1 MKRNKGS
8 TKLILLKGI
17 AVVLLFRKIQF
28 KLKCIININTVHLGV
43 KLTMENLIY
52 EKSRTSDLVHDDIYY
67 TTRIQELEYTLKNLR
82 ELKYTLDQ
90 AAIVSITDAKGAI
103 IYVNDLFCEISQYK
117 REELL
122 GRNHRLLNSGYHP
135 KEYFKEMW
143 KQIVSGHT
151 WEGEVRNRKKDG
163 SIYWV
168 QATIVPFMDE
178 KGKPYKYI
186 SIRKEITKQ
195 KQLEEEIFHLAYHD
209 SLTNLP
215 NRRMFMNQLR
225 SEIIERNNLK
235 SKLSILF
242 IDLDNFKFINDKW
255 GHDTGDIVIKEA
267 AHRIK
272 EAIRPTDMI
281 ARLGGD
287 EFIVMLKDV
296 QDEADIIIDVKQI
309 LKMFQKPISTYGQ
322 EYSLTC
328 SIGIATYPENGDSA
342 EQLIVNADN
351 ALYHV
356 KGSGKN
362 DFTFYN
368 NKMKIQSLESSLLE
382 NALRS
387 AIKNE
392 QFYLEYQPKQN
403 IATKELFGMEALVRW
418 NHPELGI
425 IPPGKFISLAEETG
439 LIIPM
444 GEWILRESC
453 RQTKLW
459 QKQGFPNL
467 IISVNVSVRQL
478 EDSNFID
485 SVINILKETKL
496 DPTCLELEVTESIFA
511 DVKNAASILQKLR
524 SMGIKISVDDFGT
537 GYSSLSYI
545 KHLPIDILKVDRSFI
560 QDIHL
565 NEESKAIV
573 RAIITIANAIGLK
586 VIAEGI
592 ELEEHIEELKNGG
605 CLLGQG
611 FYLSK
616 PMTSDAFE
624 YYLKKTMIA

>member
-1 MKRNKGS
+1 M
-8 TKLILLKGI
+8 
-17 AVVLLFRKIQF
+17 LLFIKIQIQ
-28 KLKCIININTVHLGV
+28 LKCLFNLFTAQLGE
-43 KLTMENLIY
+43 KPTMENTTYKKEKDRIY
-52 EKSRTSDLVHDDIYY
+52 NLNHDEHYY
-67 TTRIQELEYTLKNLR
+67 KTRIQELEDTLKDLLD
-82 ELKYTLDQ
+82 LKYTLDQ
-90 AAIVSITDAKGAI
+90 AAIVSIADSRGRI
-103 IYVNDLFCEISQYK
+103 IYVNDLFCEISQYNL
-117 REELL
+117 EELI
-122 GRNHRLLNSGYHP
+122 GKDHRLLNSGYHP

-143 KQIVSGHT
+143 KQIGSGHT

-168 QATIVPFMDE
+168 QATIVPFMNE
-178 KGKPYKYI
+178 QGRPLKYI

-209 SLTNLP
+209 PLTNLP

-225 SEIIERNNLK
+225 SEIIERNNSK

-242 IDLDNFKFINDKW
+242 IDLDNFKLINDKW
-255 GHDTGDIVIKEA
+255 GHDAGDLVIKDA
-267 AHRIK
+267 AYKIK
-272 EAIRPTDMI
+272 EAIRPTDMV

-287 EFIVMLKDV
+287 EFIVLLKDV
-296 QDEADIIIDVKQI
+296 VDEKDISKYVKQI
-309 LKMFQKPISTYGQ
+309 LANFQTPMSTSSQ

-342 EQLIVNADN
+342 EQLITNADN

-356 KGSGKN
+356 KGRGKN
-362 DFTFYN
+362 DFSFFN

-425 IPPGKFISLAEETG
+425 IPPGKFIPLAEETG
-439 LIIPM
+439 LIIPL
-444 GEWILRESC
+444 GKWILRESC
-453 RQTKLW
+453 KQTMLW

-485 SVINILKETKL
+485 SVLEILKETEL
-496 DPTCLELEVTESIFA
+496 DPRCLELEVTESIFA
-511 DVKNAASILQKLR
+511 DVKNAASILQELR

-545 KHLPIDILKVDRSFI
+545 KHLPIDILKVDGSFI
-560 QDIHL
+560 RDIHS
-565 NEESKAIV
+565 NDESKAIV
-573 RAIITIANAIGLK
+573 NAIITLANAIGLN

-592 ELEEHIEELKNGG
+592 ELEEHVEELKTGG

-611 FYLSK
+611 FYFSK
-616 PMTSDAFE
+616 PMKSEAFGE
-624 YYLKKTMIA
+624 YLKTNLA

>member
-1 MKRNKGS
+1 M
-8 TKLILLKGI
+8 
-17 AVVLLFRKIQF
+17 
-28 KLKCIININTVHLGV
+28 
-43 KLTMENLIY
+43 MENSFY
-52 EKSRTSDLVHDDIYY
+52 EKDRTNN
-67 TTRIQELEYTLKNLR
+67 IQELEDTIKNLR
-82 ELKYTLDQ
+82 DLKFTLDQ

-103 IYVNDLFCEISQYK
+103 IYMNDLFCEISQYK
-117 REELL
+117 REELM
-122 GRNHRLLNSGYHP
+122 GKNHRLLNSGYHP

-143 KQIVSGHT
+143 KQISSGLT
-151 WEGEVRNRKKDG
+151 WEGEVRNLKKDG

-209 SLTNLP
+209 PLTNLP

-225 SEIIERNNLK
+225 SEIIERNNSK
-235 SKLSILF
+235 SNLSILF

-255 GHDTGDIVIKEA
+255 GHDAGDLVIKEA
-267 AHRIK
+267 ANRIK
-272 EAIRPTDMI
+272 EALRQTDMV

-296 QDEADIIIDVKQI
+296 QEDDDIIHYVKQI
-309 LKMFQKPISTYGQ
+309 LAKFQKPISTYGQ

-328 SIGIATYPENGDSA
+328 SLGIATYPENGDSA
-342 EQLIVNADN
+342 EQLITNADN

-356 KGSGKN
+356 KGRGKN
-362 DFTFYN
+362 DFAFYN
-368 NKMKIQSLESSLLE
+368 NKMKVQSLERSLLE

-387 AIKNE
+387 AIKNN

-425 IPPGKFISLAEETG
+425 IPPGKFIPLSEETG
-439 LIIPM
+439 LIVPM

-453 RQTKLW
+453 RQTKSW
-459 QKQGFPNL
+459 QKQGFPEL

-485 SVINILKETKL
+485 LVMEILKETEL
-496 DPTCLELEVTESIFA
+496 DPKYLELEVTESIFA
-511 DVKNAASILQKLR
+511 DVKNAASILQELR

-545 KHLPIDILKVDRSFI
+545 KHLPIDILKVDGSFI
-560 QDIHL
+560 QDIHS
-565 NEESKAIV
+565 NDESKAIV
-573 RAIITIANAIGLK
+573 KAIITLANAIGLK
-586 VIAEGI
+586 VVAEGI
-592 ELEEHIEELKNGG
+592 ELEEHVDELKNGG

-611 FYLSK
+611 FYFSK
-616 PMTSDAFE
+616 PMKSEAFE
-624 YYLKKTMIA
+624 DYLKINIA

>member
-1 MKRNKGS
+1 MVN
-8 TKLILLKGI
+8 
-17 AVVLLFRKIQF
+17 
-28 KLKCIININTVHLGV
+28 LGA
-43 KLTMENLIY
+43 KPNMENIIY
-52 EKSRTSDLVHDDIYY
+52 EKDRTNDLVHDEHYY
-67 TTRIQELEYTLKNLR
+67 KTRALELEDKIKNLSD
-82 ELKYTLDQ
+82 LKYTLDQ
-90 AAIVSITDAKGAI
+90 AAIVSIADSRGI
-103 IYVNDLFCEISQYK
+103 IVYVNDLFCEISQYK
-117 REELL
+117 RDELI
-122 GRNHRLLNSGYHP
+122 GKNHRLLNSGYHP

-143 KQIVSGHT
+143 KQIGAGHT
-151 WEGEVRNRKKDG
+151 WEGEVRNQKKDG
-163 SIYWV
+163 TIYWV

-195 KQLEEEIFHLAYHD
+195 KQLEEEIYHLAYHD
-209 SLTNLP
+209 PLTNLP

-225 SEIIERNNLK
+225 SEIIERNT
-235 SKLSILF
+235 SRAKLSILF

-255 GHDTGDIVIKEA
+255 GHDAGDLVIKEA
-267 AHRIK
+267 ANRIK
-272 EAIRPTDMI
+272 RAIRPTDMV

-287 EFIVMLKDV
+287 EFIIMLR
-296 QDEADIIIDVKQI
+296 DIQVEDDILNDVKQI
-309 LKMFQKPISTYGQ
+309 LAEFQKPISTYGQ

-342 EQLIVNADN
+342 EQLITNSDN

-356 KGSGKN
+356 KGRGKN
-362 DFTFYN
+362 DFAFYN
-368 NKMKIQSLESSLLE
+368 NKMMTQSLERSLLE

-403 IATKELFGMEALVRW
+403 IATKELLGMEALVRW

-425 IPPGKFISLAEETG
+425 IPPGKFIPLAEETG

-485 SVINILKETKL
+485 VVLKILKETEL
-496 DPTCLELEVTESIFA
+496 DPRYLELEVTESIFA
-511 DVKNAASILQKLR
+511 DVKNAASILQALR

-565 NEESKAIV
+565 NDESKAIV
-573 RAIITIANAIGLK
+573 KAIITLANAIGLK

-592 ELEEHIEELKNGG
+592 ELKEHVDELKNGG

-611 FYLSK
+611 FYFSK
-616 PMTSDAFE
+616 PMTSKAFE
-624 YYLKKTMIA
+624 NYLKTNKTDIA

>member
-1 MKRNKGS
+1 MKN
-8 TKLILLKGI
+8 
-17 AVVLLFRKIQF
+17 
-28 KLKCIININTVHLGV
+28 
-43 KLTMENLIY
+43 
-52 EKSRTSDLVHDDIYY
+52 LVHDENYY
-67 TTRIQELEYTLKNLR
+67 TTRINELEETLKDLR

-90 AAIVSITDAKGAI
+90 AAIVTITDSKGAI
-103 IYVNDLFCEISQYK
+103 TYVNDLFCEISQYK
-117 REELL
+117 QEELI
-122 GRNHRLLNSGYHP
+122 GKNHRLLNSGYHP

-143 KQIVSGHT
+143 KQIGLGHT
-151 WEGEVRNRKKDG
+151 WEGEIRNRKKDG

-186 SIRKEITKQ
+186 SIRKDITMQ

-225 SEIIERNNLK
+225 NEIIERNNSK
-235 SKLSILF
+235 AKLSILF

-255 GHDTGDIVIKEA
+255 GHDTGDLVIKEA
-267 AHRIK
+267 ANRIK
-272 EAIRPTDMI
+272 EALRPTDMV

-287 EFIVMLKDV
+287 EFIVMLKDI
-296 QDEADIIIDVKQI
+296 QDKEDITNYVEQI
-309 LKMFQKPISTYGQ
+309 LAKFQKAISTCGQ

-342 EQLIVNADN
+342 EQLITNADN

-356 KGSGKN
+356 KGRGKN
-362 DFTFYN
+362 DYVFYD
-368 NKMKIQSLESSLLE
+368 NKMKIQSLERSLLE

-387 AIKNE
+387 AIQNE

-425 IPPGKFISLAEETG
+425 IPPGKFIPLAEETG

-485 SVINILKETKL
+485 SVIKILKETEL
-496 DPTCLELEVTESIFA
+496 NPRCLELEVTESIFA
-511 DVKNAASILQKLR
+511 DVKNAASILQELR

-560 QDIHL
+560 RDIHS

-592 ELEEHIEELKNGG
+592 ELEEHIEELKKGG

-616 PMTSDAFE
+616 PMTSEAFE

>member
-1 MKRNKGS
+1 M
-8 TKLILLKGI
+8 
-17 AVVLLFRKIQF
+17 LLFIKIQIQ
-28 KLKCIININTVHLGV
+28 LKCLFNLFTAQLGE
-43 KLTMENLIY
+43 KPTMENTTY
-52 EKSRTSDLVHDDIYY
+52 KKEKDRIDNLNHDEHYY
-67 TTRIQELEYTLKNLR
+67 KTRIQELEDTLKDLLD
-82 ELKYTLDQ
+82 LKYTLDQ
-90 AAIVSITDAKGAI
+90 AAIVSIADSRGRI
-103 IYVNDLFCEISQYK
+103 IYVNDLFCEISQYNL
-117 REELL
+117 EELI
-122 GRNHRLLNSGYHP
+122 GKDHRLLNSGYHP

-143 KQIVSGHT
+143 KQIGSGHT

-168 QATIVPFMDE
+168 QATIVPFMNE
-178 KGKPYKYI
+178 QGRPLKYI

-209 SLTNLP
+209 PLTNLP

-225 SEIIERNNLK
+225 SEIIERNNSK

-242 IDLDNFKFINDKW
+242 IDLDNFKLINDKW
-255 GHDTGDIVIKEA
+255 GHDAGDLVIKDA
-267 AHRIK
+267 AYKIK
-272 EAIRPTDMI
+272 EAIRPTDMV

-287 EFIVMLKDV
+287 EFIVLLKDV
-296 QDEADIIIDVKQI
+296 EDEKDISKYVKQI
-309 LKMFQKPISTYGQ
+309 LANFQTPMSTSSQ

-342 EQLIVNADN
+342 EQLITNADN

-356 KGSGKN
+356 KGRGKN
-362 DFTFYN
+362 DFSFFN

-425 IPPGKFISLAEETG
+425 IPPGKFIPLAEETG
-439 LIIPM
+439 LIIPL
-444 GEWILRESC
+444 GKWILRESC
-453 RQTKLW
+453 KQTMLW

-485 SVINILKETKL
+485 SVLEILKETEL
-496 DPTCLELEVTESIFA
+496 DPRCLELEVTESIFA
-511 DVKNAASILQKLR
+511 DVKNAASILQELR

-545 KHLPIDILKVDRSFI
+545 KHLPIDILKVDGSFI
-560 QDIHL
+560 RDIHS
-565 NEESKAIV
+565 NDESKAIV
-573 RAIITIANAIGLK
+573 NAIITLANAIGLN

-592 ELEEHIEELKNGG
+592 ELEEHVEELKTGG

-611 FYLSK
+611 FYFSK
-616 PMTSDAFE
+616 PMKSEAFGE
-624 YYLKKTMIA
+624 YLKTNLA

>member
-1 MKRNKGS
+1 M
-8 TKLILLKGI
+8 
-17 AVVLLFRKIQF
+17 LLFRKIQF
-28 KLKCIININTVHLGV
+28 KFKCFINLNTGQVGV
-43 KLTMENLIY
+43 KPTMENIIY
-52 EKSRTSDLVHDDIYY
+52 EKENDTKIDVANDEAYY
-67 TTRIQELEYTLKNLR
+67 TTRIKELEDKLKDLG

-90 AAIVSITDAKGAI
+90 AAIVSIADSRGTILYA
-103 IYVNDLFCEISQYK
+103 NDLFCKISQFD
-117 REELL
+117 RDELI
-122 GRNHRLLNSGYHP
+122 GKNHKILNSGYHP

-143 KQIVSGHT
+143 KQIGTGHI
-151 WEGEVRNRKKDG
+151 WEGEVRNLKKDG
-163 SIYWV
+163 SVYWV
-168 QATIVPFMDE
+168 QATIVPFLDE

-195 KQLEEEIFHLAYHD
+195 KKLEEEIYHLAYHD
-209 SLTNLP
+209 PLTNLP
-215 NRRMFMNQLR
+215 NRRLFMNQLR
-225 SEIIERNNLK
+225 SEIIERNN
-235 SKLSILF
+235 SKFQLSILF

-255 GHDTGDIVIKEA
+255 GHDAGDIVIKEA
-267 AHRIK
+267 AFKIK
-272 EAIRPTDMI
+272 EAIRPTDMV

-296 QDEADIIIDVKQI
+296 QDEQDIKKYVKQI
-309 LKMFQKPISTYGQ
+309 LANFQTPISTSNQ
-322 EYSLTC
+322 DYSLTC
-328 SIGIATYPENGDSA
+328 SIGIATFPTNGDSA
-342 EQLIVNADN
+342 EQLITNADN

-356 KGSGKN
+356 KGRGKN
-362 DFTFYN
+362 DYSFFN
-368 NKMKIQSLESSLLE
+368 NNMKIQSLESSLLE

-425 IPPGKFISLAEETG
+425 IPPGKFIPLAEETG

-453 RQTKLW
+453 KQTKLW

-485 SVINILKETKL
+485 SVIDILQETQL
-496 DPTCLELEVTESIFA
+496 DPRCLELEVTESIFA
-511 DVKNAASILQKLR
+511 DVKNAASILQELR

-545 KHLPIDILKVDRSFI
+545 KHLPIDILKVDGSFI
-560 QDIHL
+560 RDIHS

-573 RAIITIANAIGLK
+573 KAIITLAKAIGLN

-611 FYLSK
+611 FYFSK
-616 PMTSDAFE
+616 PMTSEVFE
-624 YYLKKTMIA
+624 KYLKTNIT

>member
-1 MKRNKGS
+1 
-8 TKLILLKGI
+8 
-17 AVVLLFRKIQF
+17 
-28 KLKCIININTVHLGV
+28 
-43 KLTMENLIY
+43 MENLIY

-117 REELL
+117 REELI

-296 QDEADIIIDVKQI
+296 QDEADIIINVKQI

-485 SVINILKETKL
+485 SVISILKETKL

-560 QDIHL
+560 RDIHL

>member
-1 MKRNKGS
+1 
-8 TKLILLKGI
+8 
-17 AVVLLFRKIQF
+17 
-28 KLKCIININTVHLGV
+28 
-43 KLTMENLIY
+43 MENLIY

>member
-1 MKRNKGS
+1 M
-8 TKLILLKGI
+8 
-17 AVVLLFRKIQF
+17 LLFIKIQIQ
-28 KLKCIININTVHLGV
+28 LKCLFNLFTAQLGE
-43 KLTMENLIY
+43 KPTMENTTYKKEKDRIY
-52 EKSRTSDLVHDDIYY
+52 NLNHDEHYY
-67 TTRIQELEYTLKNLR
+67 KTRIQELEDTLKDLLD
-82 ELKYTLDQ
+82 LKYTLDQ
-90 AAIVSITDAKGAI
+90 AAIVSIADSRGRI
-103 IYVNDLFCEISQYK
+103 IYVNDLFCEISQYNL
-117 REELL
+117 EELI
-122 GRNHRLLNSGYHP
+122 GKDHRLLNSGYHP

-143 KQIVSGHT
+143 KQIGSGHT

-168 QATIVPFMDE
+168 QATIVPFMNE
-178 KGKPYKYI
+178 QGRPLKYI

-209 SLTNLP
+209 PLTNLP

-225 SEIIERNNLK
+225 SEIIERNNSK

-242 IDLDNFKFINDKW
+242 IDLDNFKLINDKW
-255 GHDTGDIVIKEA
+255 GHDAGDLVIKDA
-267 AHRIK
+267 AYKIK
-272 EAIRPTDMI
+272 EAIRPTDMV

-287 EFIVMLKDV
+287 EFIVLLKDV
-296 QDEADIIIDVKQI
+296 VDEKDISKYVKQI
-309 LKMFQKPISTYGQ
+309 LANFQTPMSTSSQ
-322 EYSLTC
+322 DYSLTC

-342 EQLIVNADN
+342 EQLITNADN

-356 KGSGKN
+356 KGRGKN
-362 DFTFYN
+362 DFSFFN

-425 IPPGKFISLAEETG
+425 IPPGKFIPLAEETG
-439 LIIPM
+439 LIIPL

-453 RQTKLW
+453 RQTMLW

-485 SVINILKETKL
+485 SVIEILKETEL
-496 DPTCLELEVTESIFA
+496 DPRCLELEVTESIFA
-511 DVKNAASILQKLR
+511 DVKNAASILQELR

-545 KHLPIDILKVDRSFI
+545 KHLPIDILKVDGSFI
-560 QDIHL
+560 RDIHS
-565 NEESKAIV
+565 NDESKAIV
-573 RAIITIANAIGLK
+573 NAIITLANAIGLN

-592 ELEEHIEELKNGG
+592 ELEEHVEELKTGG

-611 FYLSK
+611 FYFSK
-616 PMTSDAFE
+616 PMTSKAFGE
-624 YYLKKTMIA
+624 YLKTNLA

>member
-1 MKRNKGS
+1 
-8 TKLILLKGI
+8 
-17 AVVLLFRKIQF
+17 
-28 KLKCIININTVHLGV
+28 
-43 KLTMENLIY
+43 MENIIY
-52 EKSRTSDLVHDDIYY
+52 EKENDTKNANDEKYY
-67 TTRIQELEYTLKNLR
+67 TARIKELEDKLKDLG
-82 ELKYTLDQ
+82 EFKYTLDQ
-90 AAIVSITDAKGAI
+90 AAIVSIADPRGTI
-103 IYVNDLFCEISQYK
+103 IYANDLFCEISQFD
-117 REELL
+117 RDELI
-122 GRNHRLLNSGYHP
+122 GKNHRVLNSGYHP

-143 KQIVSGHT
+143 RQIGTGHI
-151 WEGEVRNRKKDG
+151 WEGEVRNLKKDG
-163 SIYWV
+163 SVYWV

-195 KQLEEEIFHLAYHD
+195 KKLEEEIYHLAYHD
-209 SLTNLP
+209 PLTNLP
-215 NRRMFMNQLR
+215 NRRLFMNQLR
-225 SEIIERNNLK
+225 SEIIERNN
-235 SKLSILF
+235 SKFQLSILF

-255 GHDTGDIVIKEA
+255 GHDAGDIVIKEA
-267 AHRIK
+267 ACKIK
-272 EAIRPTDMI
+272 EAIRPTDMV

-296 QDEADIIIDVKQI
+296 QDEQDIKKYVKQI
-309 LKMFQKPISTYGQ
+309 LANFQTPISTSNQ
-322 EYSLTC
+322 DYSLTC
-328 SIGIATYPENGDSA
+328 SIGIATFPTNGDSA
-342 EQLIVNADN
+342 EQLITNADN

-356 KGSGKN
+356 KGRGKN
-362 DFTFYN
+362 DYSFFN
-368 NKMKIQSLESSLLE
+368 NNMKIQSFESSLLE

-425 IPPGKFISLAEETG
+425 IPPGKFIPLAEETG

-453 RQTKLW
+453 KQTKLW

-485 SVINILKETKL
+485 SVIDILQETQL
-496 DPTCLELEVTESIFA
+496 DPRCLELEVTESIFA
-511 DVKNAASILQKLR
+511 DVKNAASILQELR

-545 KHLPIDILKVDRSFI
+545 KHLPIDILKVDGSFI
-560 QDIHL
+560 RDIHS

-573 RAIITIANAIGLK
+573 KAIITLAKAIGLN

-611 FYLSK
+611 FYFSK
-616 PMTSDAFE
+616 PMTSEVFE
-624 YYLKKTMIA
+624 KYLKTHIV

>member
-1 MKRNKGS
+1 MK
-8 TKLILLKGI
+8 
-17 AVVLLFRKIQF
+17 
-28 KLKCIININTVHLGV
+28 
-43 KLTMENLIY
+43 ENSIY
-52 EKSRTSDLVHDDIYY
+52 EKDRTTDIK
-67 TTRIQELEYTLKNLR
+67 ELKDTLKNLR
-82 ELKYTLDQ
+82 DLKFTLDQ

-117 REELL
+117 RDELI
-122 GRNHRLLNSGYHP
+122 GKNHRLLNSGYHP

-143 KQIVSGHT
+143 KTIGSGLT
-151 WEGEVRNRKKDG
+151 WEGEVRNLKKDG

-225 SEIIERNNLK
+225 SEIIERNNAK
-235 SKLSILF
+235 SNLSILF

-255 GHDTGDIVIKEA
+255 GHDTGDHVIKEA
-267 AHRIK
+267 ANRIK
-272 EAIRPTDMI
+272 ESLRQTDMV

-296 QDEADIIIDVKQI
+296 QDEDDIIQYVKKI
-309 LKMFQKPISTYGQ
+309 LEKFQKPIPTYGQ

-328 SIGIATYPENGDSA
+328 SIGVATYPETADSA
-342 EQLIVNADN
+342 EQLITNADN

-356 KGSGKN
+356 KGRGKN
-362 DFTFYN
+362 DFAFYN
-368 NKMKIQSLESSLLE
+368 KKMKVQSLESSLLE

-425 IPPGKFISLAEETG
+425 IPPGKFIPLAEETG
-439 LIIPM
+439 LIVPM

-459 QKQGFPNL
+459 QKQGFPDL

-478 EDSNFID
+478 ECSNFID
-485 SVINILKETKL
+485 VVLETLKETEL
-496 DPTCLELEVTESIFA
+496 DPRYLELEVTESIFA
-511 DVKNAASILQKLR
+511 DVKNAASILQELR

-560 QDIHL
+560 QDIHS
-565 NEESKAIV
+565 NDESKAIV
-573 RAIITIANAIGLK
+573 NAIITLANAIGLK

-592 ELEEHIEELKNGG
+592 ELEEHVDELKNGG

-611 FYLSK
+611 FYFSK
-616 PMTSDAFE
+616 PMKSEVFE
-624 YYLKKTMIA
+624 DYLKTNIN

>member
-1 MKRNKGS
+1 M
-8 TKLILLKGI
+8 
-17 AVVLLFRKIQF
+17 LLFIKIQIQ
-28 KLKCIININTVHLGV
+28 LKCLFNLFTAQLGE
-43 KLTMENLIY
+43 KPTMENTTYKKEKDRIY
-52 EKSRTSDLVHDDIYY
+52 NLNHDEHYY
-67 TTRIQELEYTLKNLR
+67 KTRIQELEDTLKDLLD
-82 ELKYTLDQ
+82 LKYTLDQ
-90 AAIVSITDAKGAI
+90 AAIVSIADSRGRI
-103 IYVNDLFCEISQYK
+103 IYVNDLFCEISQYNL
-117 REELL
+117 EELI
-122 GRNHRLLNSGYHP
+122 GKDHRLLNSGYHP

-143 KQIVSGHT
+143 KQIGSGHT

-168 QATIVPFMDE
+168 QATIVPFMNE
-178 KGKPYKYI
+178 QGRPLKYI

-209 SLTNLP
+209 PLTNLP

-225 SEIIERNNLK
+225 SEIIERNNSK

-242 IDLDNFKFINDKW
+242 IDLDNFKLINDKW
-255 GHDTGDIVIKEA
+255 GHDAGDLVIKDA
-267 AHRIK
+267 AYKIK
-272 EAIRPTDMI
+272 EAIRPTDMV

-287 EFIVMLKDV
+287 EFIVLLKDV
-296 QDEADIIIDVKQI
+296 EDEKDISKYVKQI
-309 LKMFQKPISTYGQ
+309 LANFQTPMSTSSQ

-342 EQLIVNADN
+342 EQLITNADN

-356 KGSGKN
+356 KGRGKN
-362 DFTFYN
+362 DFSFFN

-425 IPPGKFISLAEETG
+425 IPPGKFIPLAEETG
-439 LIIPM
+439 LIIPL
-444 GEWILRESC
+444 GKWILRESC
-453 RQTKLW
+453 KQTMLW

-485 SVINILKETKL
+485 SVLEILKETEL
-496 DPTCLELEVTESIFA
+496 DPRCLELEVTESIFA
-511 DVKNAASILQKLR
+511 DVKNAASILQELR

-545 KHLPIDILKVDRSFI
+545 KHLPIDILKVDGSFI
-560 QDIHL
+560 RDIHS
-565 NEESKAIV
+565 NDESKAIV
-573 RAIITIANAIGLK
+573 NAIITLANAIGLN

-592 ELEEHIEELKNGG
+592 ELEEHVEELKTGG

-611 FYLSK
+611 FYFSK
-616 PMTSDAFE
+616 PMKSEAFGE
-624 YYLKKTMIA
+624 YLKTNLA